1 MDKEINIQELI
12 GIVWRRWWLVAIMVV
27 VFGASFFTYNKFM
40 VPEQFTSYGSVY
52 VSNKAPQV
60 ITSYTDNN
68 TANLYDLTTSNML
81 VDTYKA
87 ILSTNNFFENIKKNV
102 DIPYGVDTLKTM
114 VRYDSIEETGIIQV
128 YATAFSPE
136 EAQKLC
142 AAVLEY
148 ANYTI
153 MDIVEAGSVK
163 TIDDAT
169 LPKGHSYPNV
179 TRNTLLG
186 MILGGFLACAIILLI
201 YYFDVKINSVEEIE
215 SRTGLVVLGAIPNI
229 DAARNSRNGGHYG
242 D

>member
-1 MDKEINIQELI
+1 
-12 GIVWRRWWLVAIMVV
+12 
-27 VFGASFFTYNKFM
+27 M

-87 ILSTNNFFENIKKNV
+87 ILSTNNFFENVKKNV
-102 DIPYGVDTLKTM
+102 DIPYNVDTLKTM

-163 TIDDAT
+163 TNDDAT

-201 YYFDVKINSVEEIE
+201 RWEITYKFYPQRFSETTNCSLSCANCEEKLCHHKRQLKSFLNKNKEYLYLKGNPIIE
-215 SRTGLVVLGAIPNI
+215 KYRKNK
-229 DAARNSRNGGHYG
+229 D
-242 D
+242 

>member
-1 MDKEINIQELI
+1 M
-12 GIVWRRWWLVAIMVV
+12 WRRWWLVAIMVV
-27 VFGASFFTYNKFM
+27 VFGASLFTYSKFM
-40 VPEQFTSYGSVY
+40 APEQFTSYGSVY

-87 ILSTNNFFENIKKNV
+87 ILTSNNFFQIIKENV
-102 DIPYGVDTLKTM
+102 DIPYDVDALKKM
-114 VRYDSIEETGIIQV
+114 VRYEGIEETGIIQV
-128 YATAFSPE
+128 YATAFSPK

-148 ANYTI
+148 ANHAI
-153 MDIVEAGSVK
+153 MDIVEVGSVK

-169 LPKGHSYPNV
+169 LPIAHSYPNV
-179 TRNTLLG
+179 TQNTLLG
-186 MILGGFLACAIILLI
+186 IILGGLLACGIIFLI
-201 YYFDVKINSVEEIE
+201 YYFDVKIKTVEEVE
-215 SRTGLVVLGAIPNI
+215 SRTGIVVLGTIPNM
-229 DAARNSRNGGHYG
+229 DLAKSAKNGGHYG

>member
-12 GIVWRRWWLVAIMVV
+12 EVILRRWWLVVAMVI
-27 VFGASFFTYNKFM
+27 VFGASFFAYNKYM
-40 VPEQFTSYGSVY
+40 VEEQFTSYGSVY
-52 VSNKAPQV
+52 VSNKAQQV

-87 ILSTNNFFENIKKNV
+87 ILSTNNFFEIVKKNT
-102 DIPYGVDTLKTM
+102 DIPYTIDSLKTM
-114 VRYDSIEETGIIQV
+114 VSYDSIDETGIIQV
-128 YATAFSPE
+128 YATAFSPK

-148 ANYTI
+148 ANHAI

-186 MILGGFLACAIILLI
+186 MILGGLLACAIILLI
-201 YYFDVKINSVEEIE
+201 YYFDVKIKSVEEIE
-215 SRTGLVVLGAIPNI
+215 SRTGIVVLGTIPNI
-229 DAARNSRNGGHYG
+229 DTARNSRNGGHYG

>member
-1 MDKEINIQELI
+1 MDKEINIKELI
-12 GIVWRRWWLVAIMVV
+12 GIVWRRWWLIAVMVI
-27 VFGASFFTYNKFM
+27 VFGASFFTYSKF
-40 VPEQFTSYGSVY
+40 VIPEQFTSYGSVY

-60 ITSYTDNN
+60 ITSYTDNS

-87 ILSTNNFFENIKKNV
+87 ILSTNNFFENVKKNV
-102 DIPYGVDTLKTM
+102 DIPYNVDTLKTM
-114 VRYDSIEETGIIQV
+114 VSDDSIEETGIIQV

-163 TIDDAT
+163 TIDNAT

-179 TRNTLLG
+179 TRFLSRHRS
-186 MILGGFLACAIILLI
+186 IL
-201 YYFDVKINSVEEIE
+201 
-215 SRTGLVVLGAIPNI
+215 RRR
-229 DAARNSRNGGHYG
+229 AAELSPPALQLPISFRWPAHTAPVRIV
-242 D
+242 

>member
-1 MDKEINIQELI
+1 MDKEINIQDLI
-12 GIVWRRWWLVAIMVV
+12 GIVLRKWWLVVIMVV
-27 VFGASFFTYNKFM
+27 VFGASFFTYSKFV

-60 ITSYTDNN
+60 IAPYTVDN

-87 ILSTNNFFENIKKNV
+87 ILSTNNFFEIVRKNT
-102 DIPYGVDTLKTM
+102 DIPYNVNTLKTM
-114 VRYDSIEETGIIQV
+114 VRYDSIDETGIIQV
-128 YATAFSPE
+128 YATAFSPK

-142 AAVLEY
+142 SAVLEY
-148 ANYTI
+148 ANHVI

-179 TRNTLLG
+179 TKNTLLG
-186 MILGGFLACAIILLI
+186 ILLGGFLACAIILLI
-201 YYFDVKINSVEEIE
+201 YYFDVKINSVEEVE
-215 SRTGLVVLGAIPNI
+215 SRTGIVVLGAIPNI
-229 DAARNSRNGGHYG
+229 DMARNSRNGGHYG